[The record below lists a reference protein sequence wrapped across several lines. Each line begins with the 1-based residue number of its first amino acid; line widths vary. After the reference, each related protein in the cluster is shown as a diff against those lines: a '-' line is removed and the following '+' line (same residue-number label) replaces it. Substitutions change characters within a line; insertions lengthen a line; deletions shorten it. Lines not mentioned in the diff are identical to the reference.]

1 MVFRLAEGTAV
12 KDLMNPDRV
21 LIGGQRTPEGDQA
34 VALGAAM
41 FAATAAGVYSQVGDA
56 QRAMSSGIES
66 FYQPD
71 SERAKRYDRLYQ
83 DYLRREEIELPGVRE
98 VLGQLSSD
106 FRMAVVTTSRRED
119 FELIHRTRDLLK
131 HMEFVLTIEDYPK
144 PKPHPAPYLAALAR
158 FGADPAATV
167 AVEDSARGLKS
178 AIAAGL
184 DCIVIRHPFTAAQN
198 FSGAKQMIDSIRD
211 LPGILGRL

>member
-1 MVFRLAEGTAV
+1 MSFSKKRFILWDHDGVLVDTEQWYYLALREAMLPLGVNFEQVTYLEYMAEG
-12 KDLMNPDRV
+12 
-21 LIGGQRTPEGDQA
+21 RTYWDVA
-34 VALGAAM
+34 VARGADP
-41 FAATAAGVYSQVGDA
+41 AAIAR
-56 QRAMSSGIES
+56 QRLV
-66 FYQPD
+66 
-71 SERAKRYDRLYQ
+71 RDRLYQ

-98 VLGQLSSD
+98 ALGQLSSD

-158 FGADPAATV
+158 FGADPAAAV

-184 DCIVIRHPFTAAQN
+184 DCIVIRHPFTSAQN

-211 LPGILGRL
+211 LPGVLGRP